1 MPVSKE
7 KTIGIYVPSYKRSG
21 AIITDHLLNS
31 CTYVVRKSE
40 EELYKAAGVRKVLA
54 VEDELICSMSKVRQ
68 WIIDQ
73 TPEDIVIQLD
83 DDISQIMYRLEDQ
96 TVIEDKD
103 VIDMEFVR
111 IAQIL
116 EDLHLGFAALTVTAK
131 PWSYTQEF
139 QFAGLCGGIYWFDK
153 EWYKA
158 KMDEKAD
165 VKEDTDKVLQEL
177 LHNRIIIIP
186 KYLAMTAGIDTNE
199 GGDNVNKNMRK
210 IIECNEYMRLKWG
223 RYYEFDERK
232 NTPKIA
238 VKR

>member
-1 MPVSKE
+1 MKNE
-7 KTIGIYVPSYKRSG
+7 KTLGIYVPSYRR
-21 AIITDHLLNS
+21 ANRIITEHLLNS

-40 EELYKAAGVRKVLA
+40 EEAYHAAGVKKILA
-54 VEDELICSMSKVRQ
+54 VEDELINNMSKTRQ
-68 WIIDQ
+68 WIIDNA
-73 TPEDIVIQLD
+73 PEDIVMQID
-83 DDISQIMYRLEDQ
+83 DDISAIMYRLEDT

-103 VIDMEFVR
+103 VIDMEFLR

-116 EDLHLGFAALTVTAK
+116 EDLHLGFASITVTAK

-139 QFAGLCGGIYWFDK
+139 QFAGLCGGIYWFNK

-158 KMDEKAD
+158 QMDIKAD

-177 LHNRIIIIP
+177 LYNRIIIIP
-186 KYLAMTAGIDTNE
+186 KYLAMNAGIDTNE
-199 GGDNVNKNMRK
+199 GGDNINKNMRK
-210 IIECNEYMRLKWG
+210 IVECNEYMRLKWG
-223 RYYEFDERK
+223 RYYEFDEKK

>member
-1 MPVSKE
+1 MKKE
-7 KTIGIYVPSYKRSG
+7 KTLGIYVPSYRRPNR
-21 AIITDHLLNS
+21 IITEHLLNS

-40 EELYKAAGVRKVLA
+40 EEAYRTAGVKKILA
-54 VEDELICSMSKVRQ
+54 VEDELINNMSKTRQ
-68 WIIDQ
+68 WIIDN
-73 TPEDIVIQLD
+73 TPEDIVMQID
-83 DDISQIMYRLEDQ
+83 DDISSI
-96 TVIEDKD
+96 
-103 VIDMEFVR
+103 IDMEFLR

-116 EDLHLGFAALTVTAK
+116 EDLHLGFASITVTSK

-139 QFAGLCGGIYWFDK
+139 QFAGLCGGIYWFNK

-158 KMDEKAD
+158 QMDIKAD

-186 KYLAMTAGIDTNE
+186 KYLAMNAGIDTNE
-199 GGDNVNKNMRK
+199 GGDNINKNMRK
-210 IIECNEYMRLKWG
+210 IVECNEYMRLKWG